1 MEDEE
6 QEEVEGE
13 DNVGEDKDDVEEEAL
28 VEGALESYNSDM
40 LMDCCEET
48 TWSRS
53 KCQGMEMAI
62 SRI

>member
-1 MEDEE
+1 
-6 QEEVEGE
+6 
-13 DNVGEDKDDVEEEAL
+13 VGEDKDDVEEEAL

-62 SRI
+62 SRT